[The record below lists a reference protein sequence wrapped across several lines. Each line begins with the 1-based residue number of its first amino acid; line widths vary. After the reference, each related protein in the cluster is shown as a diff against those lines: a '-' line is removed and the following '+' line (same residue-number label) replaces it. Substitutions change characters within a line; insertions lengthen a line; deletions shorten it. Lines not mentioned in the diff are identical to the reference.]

1 MTGFSTAIREHGE
14 QTLVLQMV
22 PSVPLAGWETGSGLS
37 WALFY

>member
-1 MTGFSTAIREHGE
+1 MTGSSTAIEHRE

-37 WALFY
+37 